1 MISDRIMTLTWWL
14 SVLMTLVISC
24 LTNTE
29 TVYLQRFF
37 NFKNENPPEVPKKD
51 PKDEVVHDFEQFAND
66 MFNEFKKR
74 LPQTKRGKMDPIIR
88 QLLLPA
94 LLPAFLHAREMKAQE
109 NYHGW
114 GG

>member
-1 MISDRIMTLTWWL
+1 MTLTWWL

-29 TVYLQRFF
+29 TFHLQRFF
-37 NFKNENPPEVPKKD
+37 NFKNENPPLHKASVKD
-51 PKDEVVHDFEQFAND
+51 PKDEVVHDFENFAND
-66 MFNEFKKR
+66 MFNLFKKR
-74 LPQTKRGKMDPIIR
+74 LPQTKKGKMDPIIR

-94 LLPAFLHAREMKAQE
+94 MLPAFLRAREMKAQE